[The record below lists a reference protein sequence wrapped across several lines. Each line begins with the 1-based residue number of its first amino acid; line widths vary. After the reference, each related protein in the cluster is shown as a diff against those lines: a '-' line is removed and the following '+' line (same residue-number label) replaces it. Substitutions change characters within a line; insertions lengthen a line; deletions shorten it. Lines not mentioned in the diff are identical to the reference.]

1 MSDPSN
7 VYPDPERMLRVL
19 GEEVSI
25 LQEAGI
31 TPFAIGSVAG
41 AVHGEVAWPG
51 PGSDLDLFVSEGD
64 ARRAVAVLSE
74 HGHAA
79 EGTHEDWLLKVR
91 KNGVLTDLIFRAAGE
106 IELDA
111 ERPLFRGVDLPVLS
125 AEDYTIMQAFTHSI
139 DTRAHWFNALG
150 VLRRATLDWDYFL
163 RRASLRPE
171 RALALLC
178 WARSDG
184 IAIPQQPMDALWEW
198 CCARK

>member
-7 VYPDPERMLRVL
+7 VYPDPERMPRGL
-19 GEEVSI
+19 GEDVSI

-41 AVHGEVAWPG
+41 AVHGDVAWPG

-111 ERPLFRGVDLPVLS
+111 EMVLRAERHVFRGVDLPVLS
-125 AEDYTIMQAFTHSI
+125 AED
-139 DTRAHWFNALG
+139 
-150 VLRRATLDWDYFL
+150 
-163 RRASLRPE
+163 
-171 RALALLC
+171 
-178 WARSDG
+178 
-184 IAIPQQPMDALWEW
+184 
-198 CCARK
+198 